1 MTASPLPCV
10 NVMAVVAFA
19 SRFADTRMGV
29 TGDIEPGPDLQKVF
43 DLQFTLLRTI
53 ISDQIDMRTPRAD

>member
-29 TGDIEPGPDLQKVF
+29 TGDIEPGL

-53 ISDQIDMRTPRAD
+53 ISDQIDTRTPRAN